1 MDKLKEN
8 LKLIFGLV
16 LAIMTGAYFY
26 EKSRRKSAEAIADN
40 KELLDTINQLDK
52 KKAANDGQLESEE
65 KKREDIKKD
74 VEDAKRNDTN
84 VSDSDFFNGRGK
96 K

>member
-1 MDKLKEN
+1 MDKIKEN

-40 KELLDTINQLDK
+40 KDMLDVLNQLDSR
-52 KKAANDGQLESEE
+52 KATNDGQLKSEE
-65 KKREDIKKD
+65 IKREEIKKE
-74 VEDAKRNDTN
+74 VEDAKRNSNDT
-84 VSDSDFFNGRGK
+84 SDADFFNGRK